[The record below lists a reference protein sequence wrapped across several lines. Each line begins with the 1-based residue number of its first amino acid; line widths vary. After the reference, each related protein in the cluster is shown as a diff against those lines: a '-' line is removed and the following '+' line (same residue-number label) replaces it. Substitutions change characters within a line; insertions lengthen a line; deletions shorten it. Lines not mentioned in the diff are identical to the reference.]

1 MDQENTE
8 KFRNVGLASEHYTQ
22 EADLSFRQQ
31 VASYLRE
38 IASSYLIWEV
48 PNKKELIRRAARIC
62 RQADRYESCGMEY
75 IIIACRACGQV
86 LIGQRRCETRICKSC
101 SKKYG
106 ARIRH
111 RQFEIIKS
119 LKLTGK
125 RRLMFLTLT
134 KKTRPS
140 FIPQSS
146 DVKSVFNHARK
157 LINKFWPGKKGCG
170 AFAVIEIGKNNNLH
184 IHILVYGLYVS
195 QKAISGSWLKIT
207 GDSSIVWIKQIHSAK
222 KYIGYLLKYV
232 TKPRNTD
239 DPKALARFLDL
250 MIGVRRIRTYGIF
263 YNYALAAKSSGP
275 CPLCGGNF
283 FFCGFD
289 DGRRVPKYALFYDE
303 ALMLVNAKENLNGEE
318 QHNLS
323 KVR

>member
-1 MDQENTE
+1 
-8 KFRNVGLASEHYTQ
+8 
-22 EADLSFRQQ
+22 
-31 VASYLRE
+31 
-38 IASSYLIWEV
+38 
-48 PNKKELIRRAARIC
+48 
-62 RQADRYESCGMEY
+62 
-75 IIIACRACGQV
+75 
-86 LIGQRRCETRICKSC
+86 
-101 SKKYG
+101 
-106 ARIRH
+106 
-111 RQFEIIKS
+111 
-119 LKLTGK
+119 
-125 RRLMFLTLT
+125 MFLTLT
-134 KKTRPS
+134 KKTRPGFS
-140 FIPQSS
+140 PQSS
-146 DVKSVFNHARK
+146 DIKLVFNQARK

-170 AFAVIEIGKNNNLH
+170 AFAVIEIGKNNNIH
-184 IHILVYGLYVS
+184 VHILVYGFYVP
-195 QKAISGSWLKIT
+195 QKAISDAWLKIT

-222 KYIGYLLKYV
+222 KCIGYLLKYV
-232 TKPRNTD
+232 TKPQDTD

-263 YNYALAAKSSGP
+263 YNYALVAKSSGP